1 MPVTKSLAKLLEET
15 EAVRC
20 MVLKGLAVGSI
31 TGILLAGCATS
42 PAGKSSAANKKI
54 PILAEMMKQKDE
66 ILHLSPPEI
75 AGRKPVLLLLHGATE
90 DPSEMMDIVREW
102 SGKYDVYLYAYN
114 FHQPIE
120 KVAADFVGEVK
131 RLKSENSFGEGATV
145 LVYSYSAIVF
155 REAVIVADD
164 RSLFSGVSLI
174 QLVPTAGGSHLA
186 RGLKYPF
193 TAWLVSL
200 ASKPSHAE
208 NPYGSFARQIWE
220 GDGNRK
226 FYEVIKPER
235 VHTILLEDDVNSLAQ
250 SADKRIREHYE
261 NGIGPNVVVIP
272 KSAGVQ
278 HIYFP
283 TNPVALGYLRSL
295 LEPPRIY
302 AVRAEVFQVPPVLE
316 NIRVAGQ

>member
-1 MPVTKSLAKLLEET
+1 MMVTKSLAKLRDEAG
-15 EAVRC
+15 AVRRL
-20 MVLKGLAVGSI
+20 VLKNLIIGLI
-31 TGILLAGCATS
+31 TGIFTTGCATS
-42 PAGKSSAANKKI
+42 PAGKSSAENEKI
-54 PILAEMMKQKDE
+54 PMLAEMMKQKDE

-90 DPSEMMDIVREW
+90 DPTEMMDIVREW

-114 FHQPIE
+114 FHQPVE

-131 RLKSENSFGEGATV
+131 RLKSETNFGEGATI

-155 REAVIVADD
+155 REAVIIADD
-164 RSLFSGVSLI
+164 RLLFSGASLI

-186 RGLKYPF
+186 RGMRNPF

-208 NPYGSFARQIWE
+208 NPYGRFAEQIWD

-235 VHTILLEDDVNSLAQ
+235 MHTILLEDDVNSLAQ
-250 SADKRIREHYE
+250 SADKKIREHYE

-283 TNPVALGYLRSL
+283 TNPVALGYLRNL
-295 LEPPRIY
+295 LEPPRAY
-302 AVRAEVFQVPPVLE
+302 AARDK
-316 NIRVAGQ
+316 I